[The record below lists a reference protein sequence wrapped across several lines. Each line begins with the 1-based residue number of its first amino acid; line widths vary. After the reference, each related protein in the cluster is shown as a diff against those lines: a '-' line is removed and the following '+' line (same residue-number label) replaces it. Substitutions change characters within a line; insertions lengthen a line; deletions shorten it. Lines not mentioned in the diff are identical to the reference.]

1 MDTMI
6 RLARFARQAL
16 RAAALGIVVSSAT
29 AAPTTWPLATGYAA
43 DTFHTVNLRQF
54 AAEVAAATHGE
65 LVIEIHPNNSLVKLS
80 AIAASVAS
88 DRIPAGE
95 VIMTALV
102 EDIPIAG
109 ADSVPFIIDSYA
121 DARALWRYQR
131 PGIEKALAA
140 RGLVVLYAVPWPSQG
155 LYTIRP
161 VTSTQDLRGMNMRTY
176 NATTARIAALVGA
189 RAVDVPMT
197 GVAKALADGRIDC
210 MITSGVT
217 GTESRAWEH
226 LKYFYDIRAWFPKNI
241 VIVNKAR
248 FDALSP
254 SARDAVM
261 LASRAAEERGWN
273 ASEAASMVAL
283 RELADHGM
291 HVESPGFEIRSDLR
305 RYGEKFS
312 LEWVRAT
319 GPEAS
324 DILIPYYTFLT
335 ATRAAGHPPATTHQ
349 P

>member
-6 RLARFARQAL
+6 RLARAARTAL
-16 RAAALGIVVSSAT
+16 CAATLAIVVSHT
-29 AAPTTWPLATGYAA
+29 AAATTTWPLATGYAA

-54 AAEVAAATHGE
+54 AADVATGTHGE
-65 LVIEIHPNNSLVKLS
+65 LVIEIHPDNTLVKLS
-80 AIAASVAS
+80 AIPASVAS
-88 DRIPAGE
+88 DRVPAGE

-102 EDIPIAG
+102 DEIPIAG

-121 DARALWRYQR
+121 DARTLWRYQR

-155 LYTIRP
+155 LYTIKP
-161 VTSTQDLRGMNMRTY
+161 IASTLDLRGTNMRTY
-176 NATTARIAALVGA
+176 NATTARIAELVGA
-189 RAVDVPMT
+189 HPVDVPMT

-217 GTESRAWEH
+217 GTQSRAWEH

-248 FDALSP
+248 FAALSP
-254 SARDAVM
+254 AARDAVM
-261 LASRAAEERGWN
+261 LAARGAEERGWA
-273 ASEAASMVAL
+273 ASEAASATAL

-291 HVESPGFEIRSDLR
+291 HVETPGFEIRKDLR

-324 DILIPYYTFLT
+324 DILIPYYTSLT
-335 ATRAAGHPPATTHQ
+335 ATRAASHAPANTH
-349 P
+349 

>member
-6 RLARFARQAL
+6 RLARSTRQAL
-16 RAAALGIVVSSAT
+16 RAVALGIVMSNAV
-29 AAPTTWPLATGYAA
+29 AAPTTWPLATGYGA
-43 DTFHTVNLRQF
+43 DTFHAVNLRQF
-54 AAEVAAATHGE
+54 AADVAAATHGE
-65 LVIEIHPNNSLVKLS
+65 LVIEVHPNNSLVKLG

-95 VIMTALV
+95 VIMTSLV
-102 EDIPIAG
+102 DEIPIAG

-121 DARALWRYQR
+121 DARTLWRYQR

-140 RGLVVLYAVPWPSQG
+140 RGLVALYAVPWPSQG
-155 LYTIRP
+155 LYTTKP

-176 NATTARIAALVGA
+176 NATTARIAELVGA

-217 GTESRAWEH
+217 GTESHAWEH

-248 FDALSP
+248 LDALPPAS
-254 SARDAVM
+254 RDAVM
-261 LASRAAEERGWN
+261 LAARAAEERGWR
-273 ASEAASMVAL
+273 ASEVASTAAL
-283 RELADHGM
+283 RELAEHGV
-291 HVESPGFEIRSDLR
+291 HVETPGFEIRADLR

-335 ATRAAGHPPATTHQ
+335 ANRAASHAPANTH
-349 P
+349 